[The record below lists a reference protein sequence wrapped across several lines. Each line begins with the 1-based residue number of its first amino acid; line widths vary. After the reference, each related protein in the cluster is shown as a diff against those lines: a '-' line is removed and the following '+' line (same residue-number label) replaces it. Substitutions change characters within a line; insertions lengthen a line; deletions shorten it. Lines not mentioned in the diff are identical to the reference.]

1 MRKRC
6 RGVTM
11 GFEGDL
17 RGVCGWEGGGGRCID
32 GEIGE
37 GEVALFRE
45 GENRQGSQGLRG
57 CSSSVNRHNSIGSR
71 SVSSVC
77 RNLSLCTADEH
88 ESCLLICSALTEI
101 SACLIQCQHMSQSQ
115 PWPSHV
121 VGKRESSPL
130 ITTERAKL
138 GPNTHPD
145 HHRPLIFNY

>member
-1 MRKRC
+1 MGLRWGLRETYVGFAVG
-6 RGVTM
+6 RG
-11 GFEGDL
+11 EG
-17 RGVCGWEGGGGRCID
+17 WRCID